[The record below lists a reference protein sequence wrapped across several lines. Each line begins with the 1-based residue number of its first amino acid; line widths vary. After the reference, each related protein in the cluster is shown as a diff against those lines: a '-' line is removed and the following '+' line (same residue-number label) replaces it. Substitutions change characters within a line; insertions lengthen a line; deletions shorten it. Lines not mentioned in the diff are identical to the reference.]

1 MKTEDE
7 ERPTIHLNAD
17 ELDQVC
23 RLCLQTADFM
33 ISMYDRIDPNPEKR
47 PLCERVH
54 DLYQIKVSKIVYNLF
69 RFDLETD
76 LLIVWKCSCN
86 F

>member
-7 ERPTIHLNAD
+7 ERPIINLNVD

-23 RLCLQTADFM
+23 RLCLQTDDFM
-33 ISMYDRIDPNPEKR
+33 ISMYDRIDPNPKKR

-54 DLYQIKVSKIVYNLF
+54 ELYQIKVRIFN
-69 RFDLETD
+69 
-76 LLIVWKCSCN
+76 
-86 F
+86 